1 MSRKNLLHFLKRK
14 AVSITGKT
22 KKALRA
28 EIELDGTFF
37 LSSFIVGAAII
48 GLLLTAVAEQVG
60 MESDTIALSFLQ
72 PSVKAS
78 FERSLGNMVEG
89 YPIARMIPSIAERDP
104 LTATF
109 LVSIAKKE
117 SNWGKYSPKDEDG
130 RECYNYWGY
139 RGAGGNVTPSGYS
152 CFRSKQ
158 QAVAVVG
165 TRLDELIQDMQLD
178 TAEKLIVWK
187 CGWSC
192 DGHSDYGVRKWIRDV
207 SYYSAKIRE
216 ENGLD
221 RS

>member
-1 MSRKNLLHFLKRK
+1 MK
-14 AVSITGKT
+14 KT
-22 KKALRA
+22 KKALQA
-28 EIELDGTFF
+28 EIELDEIFF
-37 LSSFIVGAAII
+37 LSSFLIGAAIL
-48 GLLLTAVAEQVG
+48 GFLFTAAAEQAG
-60 MESDTIALSFLQ
+60 LESDTIALSFSQ
-72 PSVKAS
+72 PAVKTS
-78 FERSLGNMVEG
+78 FERSLESMVEG
-89 YPIARMIPSIAERDP
+89 HPITRMIPAIAERDP

-117 SNWGKYSPKDEDG
+117 SNWGKYSPKDKDG

-139 RGAGGNVTPSGYS
+139 RGVGGNVTPSGYS
-152 CFRSKQ
+152 CFRSPQ

-192 DGHSDYGVRKWIRDV
+192 DGHSDFGVRKWIRDV
-207 SYYSAKIRE
+207 RYYSTKIRE